1 MTGKIDELKTKTSEL
16 LKKTCPY
23 TDNEYQGKRPRIL
36 FVCSVGLLRSPTAAA
51 YFAERVYNTRACGS
65 MVDAALIPI
74 SANLVEW
81 AHQIAFMAYE
91 NKRETLDLFEGDS
104 VTQEVIRDKSVVLS
118 IGDGYDYMQPELI
131 SELESAA
138 HRLTPAL

>member
-1 MTGKIDELKTKTSEL
+1 MDITKTSEL

-51 YFAERVYNTRACGS
+51 YFAERGYNTRSCGS
-65 MVDAALIPI
+65 MVGAALIPI
-74 SANLVEW
+74 SANLIEW
-81 AHQIAFMAYE
+81 AHQICFMTYE
-91 NKRETLDLFEGDS
+91 NKSETLALFEGDS
-104 VTQEVIRDKSVVLS
+104 VAQQIINGKSLVLS

-131 SELESAA
+131 SELESVA
-138 HRLTPAL
+138 HRLVPV